1 MEIIPKILGI
11 AVGLTG
17 GKKWSDMVLG
27 TYCDAFWDVFVT
39 TSQVFCMVRW
49 QVKEYWLNARVVAG
63 YELLLFLSERGIYE
77 RVLGF
82 DV

>member
-1 MEIIPKILGI
+1 MCLAKN
-11 AVGLTG
+11 TT
-17 GKKWSDMVLG
+17 WSDMVLG
-27 TYCDAFWDVFVT
+27 TYCDAHAFWAVFVT

-49 QVKEYWLNARVVAG
+49 QVKEYWRLNARVVAE
-63 YELLLFLSERGIYE
+63 YELLFFLSERGIYE